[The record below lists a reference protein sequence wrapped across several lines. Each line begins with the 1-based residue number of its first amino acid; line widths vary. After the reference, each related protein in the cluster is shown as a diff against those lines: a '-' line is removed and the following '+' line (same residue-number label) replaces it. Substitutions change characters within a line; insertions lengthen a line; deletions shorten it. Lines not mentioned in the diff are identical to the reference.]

1 MDTSIDRKP
10 ENGCSLN
17 GHGSSCAFLA
27 AIAAFL
33 AMAGVA
39 RAAATYTYENDDKTY
54 VATVTSDTTTISSE
68 ALAVLDANEVT
79 NFVKRG
85 SSTLVVDGGS
95 TTYTGDVFVENGGI
109 RLAAENA
116 LGVGPGTIY
125 VAPEKSLAF
134 NGCTVAKKVYYDCGT
149 TWQNKS
155 GLYGQA
161 GTSTFKEKVTFS
173 DKNLQIYS
181 QLNSRLV
188 FEGGFDGKGYAY
200 IREATGGTIVFT
212 NVAASFAYP
221 ISQLSGTK
229 SGSTYCVH
237 LVFAVAGNS
246 IKAVGNNNAQGNR
259 LIEAKVST
267 TVDWAFDDT
276 GQGMNFGEG
285 SLWDLCGTSQRVGH
299 LDINRLNRSS
309 VEGPMSIITNS
320 SPQNAAKLYV
330 TQSKD
335 ASPQVVFAGNL
346 SVDFSGNKTT
356 TIDHAMTAAGDI
368 TVNAGTLAFT
378 ADGSWPNAV
387 KLTIASG
394 ANVSIT
400 SGATFGDM
408 TEISIIGSGGFSIA
422 AGEGGSVVTQ
432 TVGFLTVGGSA
443 QERGCYAMGDGV
455 LKVLY
460 SGRRE
465 IVDSTLTLAA
475 GESFTLSES
484 IQCDSFDKIVLGA
497 GASLDIETDNSFVD
511 GAAFTLTLG
520 EGASLSLADGIDLYA
535 TSVTVGGV
543 AVAPGRHTAAD
554 SAWLAGA
561 GEVFVPYG
569 AIVGT
574 DVEWT
579 AEGPNTLMTTPLNWS
594 ADIDLTNGTSR
605 ALFAYGSEAT
615 VVGSTFLNGI
625 YFNSSGAFS
634 VVPDD
639 ASATLHLASG
649 GISSTGSGA
658 RTISAPVCVDG
669 DQTWQID
676 TALKITGAFA
686 ADPLSR
692 YTIHKTGSAEVTLS
706 GGDNFPGEMIID
718 NGSIVISGSSG
729 AATGDGL
736 IVLSNGTLALSETN
750 IRKDILTGSNGTW
763 NGSPTRNFSL
773 WAGRSVI
780 SGKVALGNRNTFV
793 DAWQDSHTTFEGGIV
808 DASESSHGFLYV
820 RPSQGGT
827 IVITNKPMVIAN
839 ALYINRYSLFDAYG
853 YSGYIE
859 FAVAGNRMPSLGYD
873 AITRDDY
880 RLHNCVLRTTV
891 DWAFDNASQAML
903 LGHDSVWDLCGTSQ
917 RVGFLNTREYQDA
930 NPTKITNSSDS
941 PATLYVNQTMN
952 STPWLDFDGKLS
964 VDFSGNYTTT
974 ISREMTASG
983 DLTVNA
989 GTLAFTADGSW
1000 RSVGNVA
1007 VNGSAK
1013 LTVAAA
1019 RTFNGNMNLTLASSS
1034 SLEIAQGVRMRV
1046 ATLTVG
1052 GILYTN
1058 GKFSFGDGEVV
1069 VGRAGMTMSV
1079 R

>member
-39 RAAATYTYENDDKTY
+39 RAAATYTYEGDDNKTY
-54 VATVTSDTTTISSE
+54 VATVTSAETTISSE
-68 ALAVLDANEVT
+68 ALDVLDANEVT

-85 SSTLVVDGGS
+85 SASLVVNAGS
-95 TTYTGDVFVENGGI
+95 TYTGDVSIEDGNI
-109 RLAAENA
+109 RLTAENA
-116 LGVGPGTIY
+116 LGVGPGTISIH
-125 VAPEKSLAF
+125 EKALVL
-134 NGCTVAKKVYYDCGT
+134 NGCSVVKKVYYDCGNT
-149 TWQNKS
+149 YNNNSKLTGW
-155 GLYGQA
+155 A

-173 DKNLQIYS
+173 DKNLQIYPYS
-181 QLNSRLV
+181 SCRLV
-188 FEGGFDGKGYAY
+188 FEGGFEGPGYATM
-200 IREATGGTIVFT
+200 RESSGGTIVFT
-212 NVAASFAYP
+212 NEVVKLTNP
-221 ISQLSGTK
+221 LNLLEGKRT
-229 SGSTYCVH
+229 STGAYCVH
-237 LVFAVAGNS
+237 VIFSVASNS
-246 IKAVGNNNAQGNR
+246 LKAVGNSNFQNYR
-259 LIEAKVST
+259 LIGAKLST
-267 TVDWAFDDT
+267 TVDWAFDNT
-276 GQGMNFGEG
+276 SQVMNFGAD
-285 SLWDLCGTSQRVGH
+285 SLWDLCGTSQRVGYLDANH
-299 LDINRLNRSS
+299 LDRVS
-309 VEGPMSIITNS
+309 EDGPLTVITNS
-320 SPQNAAKLYV
+320 SPQNAAKLYM
-330 TQSKD
+330 TQTKD
-335 ASPQVVFAGNL
+335 SSPQVVFAGNL

-356 TIDHAMTAAGDI
+356 TIDHAMTAVGDI

-378 ADGSWPNAV
+378 ADGSWPNAAKV
-387 KLTIASG
+387 TIASG

-422 AGEGGSVVTQ
+422 AGDGGSVVTQ

-443 QERGCYAMGDGV
+443 QERGCYAMGDGI
-455 LKVLY
+455 LEVLY
-460 SGRRE
+460 SGRRD
-465 IVDSTLTLAA
+465 IMDSTLTLAA

-484 IQCDSFDKIVLGA
+484 VLCDSFDKIVLGA
-497 GASLDIETDNSFVD
+497 GASLDIETDRFFAD

-543 AVAPGRHTAAD
+543 AVAPGRHTSAD
-554 SAWLAGA
+554 TAWLSGAGA
-561 GEVFVPYG
+561 VYVPYG

-594 ADIDLTNGTSR
+594 ADVDLTNGTSR
-605 ALFAYGSEAT
+605 AVFATGSEAT
-615 VVGSTFLNGI
+615 VVGSTFLNGL

-639 ASATLHLASG
+639 SSAVLHLASG
-649 GISSTGSGA
+649 GIGSTGSGA
-658 RTISAPVCVDG
+658 RTISSPVCVDG

-676 TALKITGAFA
+676 TALTISGAVTS
-686 ADPLSR
+686 DPLAR
-692 YTIHKTGSAEVTLS
+692 YSVHKMGAAEITLS
-706 GGDNFPGEMIID
+706 GGDVFTGEMVIGQ
-718 NGSIVISGSSG
+718 GSIVMSGSNG
-729 AATGDGL
+729 AVIDEGL
-736 IVLSNGTLALSETN
+736 IVISTGTLVLSATN
-750 IRKDILTGSNGTW
+750 VRKDILTGSDGSW
-763 NGSPTRNFSL
+763 NGRDISV
-773 WAGRSVI
+773 WAGRSVV
-780 SGKVALGNRNTFV
+780 SGQVALGNRNTNINAF
-793 DAWQDSHTTFEGGIV
+793 QNSHITFEGGIV
-808 DASESSHGFLYV
+808 DATTSHGFLYV
-820 RPSQGGT
+820 RPAQGGT
-827 IVITNKPMVIAN
+827 VVITNKPVNIAN
-839 ALYINRYSLFDAYG
+839 SMYISRYSNFDQYG

-891 DWAFDNASQAML
+891 DWAFDNTSQAML

-917 RVGFLNTREYQDA
+917 RVGFLNTREYEDT

-941 PATLYVNQTMN
+941 PATLYVNQTQN